1 MSDSVNS
8 LVFLVLIAASYADIR
23 NRRIPNLLTYA
34 VIAITFSPAVFLDW
48 HGTKEPSFFQSFS
61 PVTTTPFPSM
71 ELKPINRE
79 PEFEMRSLETY
90 QVIAG
95 ATGCFAILLLTYVVG
110 GIGGGD
116 VKLGAFVGAATGLE
130 TGMLILC
137 ISHLLAGV
145 FATLCLGW
153 NALVSKS
160 PLTCLA
166 AASSPKRSKFSSLL
180 TGGIPMA
187 VFYLLGTLV
196 FAWSLSQ

>member
-1 MSDSVNS
+1 MNDS
-8 LVFLVLIAASYADIR
+8 LIAFAILVLFVAAYTDIR
-23 NRRIPNLLTYA
+23 HRRIPNLLTY
-34 VIAITFSPAVFLDW
+34 VGIAIALSTAIVFDW
-48 HGTKEPSFFQSFS
+48 HGIKEPSLFQPVST
-61 PVTTTPFPSM
+61 VTTFLPM
-71 ELKPINRE
+71 EPMPINRE

-90 QVIAG
+90 QAISG
-95 ATGCFAILLLTYVVG
+95 ATGCFAVVLLIYMAG

-116 VKLGAFVGAATGLE
+116 VKLAAFVGAATGLE

-166 AASSPKRSKFSSLL
+166 AASSPKRTKSSSLL